1 MRARDIMTTDP
12 ITVPPDT
19 PIEAVAA
26 LMADRG
32 ISGLP
37 VVDADGRLVGIVTDG
52 DLMRRLSAKEDKPAS
67 FFAALLGATADQA
80 MAYARAH
87 GRRVRD
93 VMSTNLAT
101 VTEDATVEEVA
112 HILETKRIR
121 RVPVLRDGRLV
132 GVVSRADLLRAVMAP
147 IGSGAEAEASDPRI
161 RREIIARMRAEPWV
175 STRFVFP
182 MVKDGVVSFHGFLS
196 TEEVRTALRVLAE
209 GVPGVKEVRFETTPA
224 PKMMIGVP

>member
-12 ITVPPDT
+12 ITVPPET

-26 LMADRG
+26 LMAERN

-37 VVDADGRLVGIVTDG
+37 VLDADGRLVGLVTDG

-67 FFAALLGATADQA
+67 FFAALLGANADQA

-93 VMSTNLAT
+93 VMSTDLAT
-101 VTEDATVEEVA
+101 VPEDATVEEVA

-121 RVPVLRDGRLV
+121 RVPVVRDGRLV

-147 IGSGAEAEASDPRI
+147 VGSGAEEEASDPRI
-161 RREIIARMRAEPWV
+161 RRGIYAAMREQPWI

-182 MVKDGVVSFHGFLS
+182 MVKDGVVTFHGFLGS
-196 TEEVRTALRVLAE
+196 QQAMTALRVLAE
-209 GVPGVKEVRFETTPA
+209 GVPGVKEVRFDTA
-224 PKMMIGVP
+224 PPPSLMVGIP

>member
-1 MRARDIMTTDP
+1 MRARDIMTADP
-12 ITVPPDT
+12 VTVPPDT
-19 PIEAVAA
+19 PLEAVAA
-26 LMADRG
+26 LMAERH

-37 VVDADGRLVGIVTDG
+37 VVDAEGRLLGLVTDG

-67 FFAALLGATADQA
+67 FFAALLGASADQA

-93 VMSTNLAT
+93 VMSTHLAT

-112 HILETKRIR
+112 HILETRRIR
-121 RVPVLRDGRLV
+121 RVPVLRDGRLA

-147 IGSGAEAEASDPRI
+147 VESGAAQDASDPRI
-161 RREIIARMRAEPWV
+161 RRAVYAAMREQPWI

-182 MVKDGVVSFHGFLS
+182 MVQDGVVTFHGFLAGQ
-196 TEEVRTALRVLAE
+196 EAMTALRVLAE
-209 GVPGVKEVRFETTPA
+209 GVPGVKEVRFDTVAPPA
-224 PKMMIGVP
+224 AIIGLP

>member
-1 MRARDIMTTDP
+1 MRARDIMTADP
-12 ITVPPDT
+12 VTVPPDT
-19 PIEAVAA
+19 PLDAVAA
-26 LMADRG
+26 LMADRA

-37 VVDADGRLVGIVTDG
+37 VVDGEGRLVGLVTDG

-67 FFAALLGATADQA
+67 FFAALLGANADQA
-80 MAYARAH
+80 LAYARAH

-93 VMSTNLAT
+93 VMSTELAT
-101 VTEDATVEEVA
+101 VGEDATVEEVA

-147 IGSGAEAEASDPRI
+147 VAGGASEDASDPRI
-161 RREIIARMRAEPWV
+161 RREILAAMRSQPWI

-182 MVKDGVVSFHGFLS
+182 AVKDGVVTFHGFLGAQE
-196 TEEVRTALRVLAE
+196 TMTALRVLAE
-209 GVPGVKEVRFETTPA
+209 GVPGVKRVVFETA
-224 PKMMIGVP
+224 PPPSLMIGIP

>member
-19 PIEAVAA
+19 PLEAVAA
-26 LMADRG
+26 IMAERH

-37 VVDADGRLVGIVTDG
+37 VVEPDGRLVGLVTDG
-52 DLMRRLSAKEDKPAS
+52 DLMRRLSAQEEKPAS

-101 VTEDATVEEVA
+101 VAEDATVEEVA

-147 IGSGAEAEASDPRI
+147 VASGAEQEASDPRI
-161 RREIIARMRAEPWV
+161 RRAIYAAMREQTWISA
-175 STRFVFP
+175 RFVFP
-182 MVKDGVVSFHGFLS
+182 MVRDGVVTFHGFLAGQ
-196 TEEVRTALRVLAE
+196 EAMTALRVLAE
-209 GVPGVKEVRFETTPA
+209 GVAGVKEVRFDTVA
-224 PKMMIGVP
+224 PPSIMIGLP

>member
-1 MRARDIMTTDP
+1 MRARDIMTPDP
-12 ITVPPDT
+12 ISVPPET
-19 PIEAVAA
+19 PLEAVAA

-37 VVDADGRLVGIVTDG
+37 VVDAEGRLVGLVTDG

-87 GRRVRD
+87 GRRVQD

-121 RVPVLRDGRLV
+121 RVPVLRDGVLA

-147 IGSGAEAEASDPRI
+147 VGSGAEQEASDPRI
-161 RREIIARMRAEPWV
+161 RREVIGRMQAEPWI

-182 MVKDGVVSFHGFLS
+182 MVTDGVVSFHGFLS
-196 TEEVRTALRVLAE
+196 AQETRTALRVLAE
-209 GVPGVKEVRFETTPA
+209 GVPGVKQVVFDTTPPPA
-224 PKMMIGVP
+224 LMLGIP

>member
-147 IGSGAEAEASDPRI
+147 IGSGAQEEASDPRI
-161 RREIIARMRAEPWV
+161 RREIIARMRAEPWI

>member
-67 FFAALLGATADQA
+67 VFAALLGATADQA

-121 RVPVLRDGRLV
+121 RVPVVRDGRLV

-175 STRFVFP
+175 STHFVFP

-196 TEEVRTALRVLAE
+196 TQEVRTALRVLAE

>member
-12 ITVPPDT
+12 VTVPPDT
-19 PIEAVAA
+19 PLEAVAA
-26 LMADRG
+26 LMAERH

-37 VVDADGRLVGIVTDG
+37 VVETDGRLVGLVTDG

-80 MAYARAH
+80 LAYARAH

-93 VMSTNLAT
+93 VMSINLAS

-112 HILETKRIR
+112 HLLETKRIR

-147 IGSGAEAEASDPRI
+147 VGSGAEQEASDPRI
-161 RREIIARMRAEPWV
+161 RREIYAAMREQPWI
-175 STRFVFP
+175 SARFVFP
-182 MVKDGVVSFHGFLS
+182 MVKDGVVTFHGFLAGQ
-196 TEEVRTALRVLAE
+196 EAMMALRVLAE
-209 GVPGVKEVRFETTPA
+209 GVAGVKEVTFDTVA
-224 PKMMIGVP
+224 PPPGILGLP

>member
-1 MRARDIMTTDP
+1 MRAHDIMTTDP
-12 ITVPPDT
+12 ITVPPET
-19 PIEAVAA
+19 PLEAVAA

-37 VVDADGRLVGIVTDG
+37 VVDEEGRLVGLVTDG

-87 GRRVRD
+87 GRRVQD
-93 VMSTNLAT
+93 VMSTRLAT
-101 VTEDATVEEVA
+101 VAEDATVEEVA

-121 RVPVLRDGRLV
+121 RVPVLRDGVLV
-132 GVVSRADLLRAVMAP
+132 GIVSRADLLRAVMAP
-147 IGSGAEAEASDPRI
+147 IGSGAEQEASDPRI
-161 RREIIARMRAEPWV
+161 RREILARMRAEPWI

-196 TEEVRTALRVLAE
+196 TQETKAALRVLAE
-209 GVPGVKEVRFETTPA
+209 GVPGVKEVVFDTSPA
-224 PKMMIGVP
+224 PKIVFGMP

>member
-12 ITVPPDT
+12 ITVPPET
-19 PIEAVAA
+19 PIGAVAA
-26 LMADRG
+26 LMAEHN
-32 ISGLP
+32 IPGLP
-37 VVDADGRLVGIVTDG
+37 VLDADGRLVGLVTDG

-67 FFAALLGATADQA
+67 FFAALLGANADQA

-93 VMSTNLAT
+93 VMSTDLAT
-101 VTEDATVEEVA
+101 VPEDATVEEVA

-121 RVPVLRDGRLV
+121 RVPVVRDGRLV

-147 IGSGAEAEASDPRI
+147 VGSGAEEEASDPRI
-161 RREIIARMRAEPWV
+161 RRGIYAAMREQPWI

-182 MVKDGVVSFHGFLS
+182 MVKDGVVTFHGFLGS
-196 TEEVRTALRVLAE
+196 QQAMTALRVLAE
-209 GVPGVKEVRFETTPA
+209 GVPGVKEVRFDTA
-224 PKMMIGVP
+224 PPPSLMVGIP

>member
-12 ITVPPDT
+12 ITVPPET
-19 PIEAVAA
+19 PLEAVAA

-37 VVDADGRLVGIVTDG
+37 VVDEEGRLVGLVTDG

-67 FFAALLGATADQA
+67 FFATLLGATADQA

-121 RVPVLRDGRLV
+121 RVPVLRDGKLV
-132 GVVSRADLLRAVMAP
+132 GVVSRADLLRAVMQP
-147 IGSGAEAEASDPRI
+147 LGSGAGPRI
-161 RREIIARMRAEPWV
+161 RREILARMRAEPWI

-196 TEEVRTALRVLAE
+196 AQETKTALRVLAE
-209 GVPGVKEVRFETTPA
+209 GVPGVKKVVFDTSPA
-224 PKMMIGVP
+224 PKMMIGMP

>member
-1 MRARDIMTTDP
+1 MRARDIMTPDP
-12 ITVPPDT
+12 VSVPPET
-19 PIEAVAA
+19 PLEVVAA
-26 LMADRG
+26 LMAERH

-37 VVDADGRLVGIVTDG
+37 VVETDGRLVGLVTDG

-67 FFAALLGATADQA
+67 FFAAILGANADQA
-80 MAYARAH
+80 LAYARAH

-101 VTEDATVEEVA
+101 VGPDATVEEVA

-121 RVPVLRDGRLV
+121 RVPVVSDGMLV

-147 IGSGAEAEASDPRI
+147 VASGAEEEASDPRI
-161 RREIIARMRAEPWV
+161 RRELYAAMEGQPWV

-182 MVKDGVVSFHGFLS
+182 EVKDGTVTFHGFIAGQ
-196 TEEVRTALRVLAE
+196 EAKTALRVLAE
-209 GVPGVKEVRFETTPA
+209 GVAGVKQVSFDTSA
-224 PKMMIGVP
+224 PPSIMIGVP